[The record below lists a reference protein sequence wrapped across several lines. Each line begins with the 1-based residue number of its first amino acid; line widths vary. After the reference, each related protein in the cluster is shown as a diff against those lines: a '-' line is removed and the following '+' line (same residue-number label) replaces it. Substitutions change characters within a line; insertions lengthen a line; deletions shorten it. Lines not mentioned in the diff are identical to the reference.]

1 MVLLRRFACGVL
13 LTGSALAQDIVQV
26 SPATAKVEYED
37 ANIRVIRSHF
47 EPGASAPM
55 HSHPPRIVIALKT
68 GTLRLS
74 KPDGSSIVPPADPQQ
89 RPLAFGPQTHA
100 VANIGNTPV
109 ENIEI
114 ELKRQPQLGELR
126 KTPRESSADPDSLL
140 HEPHHRWVM
149 EAPGFRVVDARIPP
163 GASTEWHRHRYAHV
177 SVRVQ
182 GSRISSQKQGEE
194 WTAAEDLPSG
204 AVAFTRVAA
213 PFVHRVKNSG
223 NVEYRVVLVEL
234 LDDAAG
240 AEPPTT
246 EDRSKSN

>member
-1 MVLLRRFACGVL
+1 MILLRCFVFGL
-13 LTGSALAQDIVQV
+13 LLFGNALAQDIVLV

-74 KPDGSSIVPPADPQQ
+74 KPDGSSIVPPVDPQQ
-89 RPLAFGPQTHA
+89 RPLALGPETHA

-126 KTPRESSADPDSLL
+126 KTPRESSCMGRRYPMAD
-140 HEPHHRWVM
+140 R
-149 EAPGFRVVDARIPP
+149 PP
-163 GASTEWHRHRYAHV
+163 MNRYATKC
-177 SVRVQ
+177 S
-182 GSRISSQKQGEE
+182 
-194 WTAAEDLPSG
+194 P
-204 AVAFTRVAA
+204 
-213 PFVHRVKNSG
+213 
-223 NVEYRVVLVEL
+223 
-234 LDDAAG
+234 
-240 AEPPTT
+240 
-246 EDRSKSN
+246 RSFPNT